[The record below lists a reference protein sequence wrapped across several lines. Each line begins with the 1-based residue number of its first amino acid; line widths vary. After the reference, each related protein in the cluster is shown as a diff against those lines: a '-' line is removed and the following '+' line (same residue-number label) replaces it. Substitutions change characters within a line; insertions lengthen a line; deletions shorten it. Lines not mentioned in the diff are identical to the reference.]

1 MSLEMEN
8 GMLASEMVAQL
19 TKLIEKHGDMPV
31 VTHSHCSASW
41 YLPELEVI
49 RLATENGRDYIHPD
63 GENFP
68 VFVIEIA

>member
-1 MSLEMEN
+1 MEN

-19 TKLIEKHGDMPV
+19 GALIEKHGDMPM

-41 YLPELEVI
+41 YMPGLEVI
-49 RLATENGRDYIHPD
+49 RLATENGKDYVSSD

-68 VFVIEIA
+68 FNVIEIA